1 MSSVKVYSVWIEQVS
16 ESSKTRLREKVALA
30 LEEYSEAHARF
41 YLRKYRGQTIT
52 LTELIDL
59 METGIAD
66 AFEEEI
72 PQLWEEL

>member
-1 MSSVKVYSVWIEQVS
+1 
-16 ESSKTRLREKVALA
+16 LA

-59 METGIAD
+59 LDTGIAD
-66 AFEEEI
+66 AFEEL
-72 PQLWEEL
+72 PPWEEL

>member
-1 MSSVKVYSVWIEQVS
+1 MSIVKVYGVWIEQVS

-41 YLRKYRGQTIT
+41 YLRKYRGQTIA

-59 METGIAD
+59 LETGIAD
-66 AFEEEI
+66 AFEEL
-72 PQLWEEL
+72 PPWEEL